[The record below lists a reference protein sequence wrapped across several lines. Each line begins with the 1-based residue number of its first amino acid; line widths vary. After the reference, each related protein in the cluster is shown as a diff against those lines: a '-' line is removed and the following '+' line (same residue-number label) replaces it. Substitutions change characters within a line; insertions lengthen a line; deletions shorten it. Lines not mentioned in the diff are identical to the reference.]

1 MDKIDSGEIMRLS
14 SDFYLKNTCIS
25 MTSDQLSGLYWLCK
39 NLGPFWD
46 QELLS
51 RMEMRL
57 VELLEKEI

>member
-1 MDKIDSGEIMRLS
+1 MESIDAGQIMKLS
-14 SDFYLKNTCIS
+14 SDLYLKNTCIS
-25 MTSDQLSGLYWLCK
+25 MTFNQLSGLYWLCK

-46 QELLS
+46 SELMS